1 MCDRKN
7 VRVSKTNRNSNLWQ
21 LSHTKNTVVGFGGEW
36 RNFLSFSFKNSFYS
50 CLGSFFFIF
59 FGEFLL
65 PKRNEG
71 KIIFVVYFP
80 PLAAT
85 DGLCGL
91 ALKLGKLLGALF
103 CRRDSKRFLLVV
115 VEVARVAGAL
125 AFRDEVGLHLEREQ
139 KRKNDH

>member
-36 RNFLSFSFKNSFYS
+36 RIFYLSVLKTPFTAAWVPFLH
-50 CLGSFFFIF
+50 IF
-59 FGEFLL
+59 RRILL

-80 PLAAT
+80 PLAST

-103 CRRDSKRFLLVV
+103 CRRDSKWFLLVV

-125 AFRDEVGLHLEREQ
+125 AFRDEVGLHLEREH
-139 KRKNDH
+139 KRKNYH